1 MIMGVSSILLAVTFL
16 VSAAPCLYLHMR
28 RQNQLLRYWM
38 NLEDY
43 DEAVARQHSEEA
55 EKGDSKKYDKDNKG
69 RSTSTTRSLPR
80 RGLLDRR
87 LTNMM
92 FGGGYDDRENKEGK
106 GRRREKQPSQ
116 RWSRRSRRPNR
127 KNHGHWHRHSR
138 ADTS

>member
-16 VSAAPCLYLHMR
+16 VSAVPCLYLHMR
-28 RQNQLLRYWM
+28 RQNQLLKYWM

-43 DEAVARQHSEEA
+43 D
-55 EKGDSKKYDKDNKG
+55 D
-69 RSTSTTRSLPR
+69 
-80 RGLLDRR
+80 R

-92 FGGGYDDRENKEGK
+92 FGGGYDDRENKKGK

-127 KNHGHWHRHSR
+127 KNYGHRHRHSR
-138 ADTS
+138 H

>member
-1 MIMGVSSILLAVTFL
+1 
-16 VSAAPCLYLHMR
+16 
-28 RQNQLLRYWM
+28 M

>member
-16 VSAAPCLYLHMR
+16 VSAVPCLYLHMR
-28 RQNQLLRYWM
+28 RQNQLLKYWM

-55 EKGDSKKYDKDNKG
+55 EKGNNKKYDKDNKG
-69 RSTSTTRSLPR
+69 RSRSTTRSLPR

-92 FGGGYDDRENKEGK
+92 FGGGYDDRENKKGKVVDEKSSQVSAGVGDQEGRIERIIDI
-106 GRRREKQPSQ
+106 GIDI
-116 RWSRRSRRPNR
+116 
-127 KNHGHWHRHSR
+127 